1 MASSRFLL
9 PAGAAFLMAL
19 ISKGVASDAA
29 RRDRLGV
36 EPAVER
42 PPQTLTMT
50 TDTPPPM
57 VVSLSDDDTTSTD
70 DDLDD
75 DSTVP

>member
-9 PAGAAFLMAL
+9 PAGAAILMGL
-19 ISKGVASDAA
+19 ISKGIASDAA
-29 RRDRLGV
+29 RRDRTSL
-36 EPAVER
+36 EP
-42 PPQTLTMT
+42 TLET
-50 TDTPPPM
+50 TEEVASTPEPPPT
-57 VVSLSDDDTTSTD
+57 VAFFADDEATSTD

>member
-1 MASSRFLL
+1 MTSSRFLL
-9 PAGAAFLMAL
+9 PAGAAILMAL

-29 RRDRLGV
+29 RRDRPLG
-36 EPAVER
+36 EPDAEHA
-42 PPQTLTMT
+42 LTMDPT
-50 TDTPPPM
+50 ATEVPM
-57 VVSLSDDDTTSTD
+57 VVSSSDDDSTSTD